1 MTIVRW
7 TPFREFINMQ
17 ERLNNFF
24 RDDFQKDSET
34 NNLSMTSWS
43 PSTDIYETKDEY
55 VFKLEV
61 PGMTKDNIEIE
72 FKDDTVIIK
81 GEKKEETE
89 VKKEDYHRVERICGS
104 FSRSFNL
111 PKNIDEKKIDASI
124 KDGILE
130 LRIPK
135 KEEAKAKAI
144 PIKIK

>member
-89 VKKEDYHRVERICGS
+89 VKKEDYHRVERTCGS

-111 PKNIDEKKIDASI
+111 PKNVDEKRIDASM

>member
-1 MTIVRW
+1 MTVVRW
-7 TPFREFINMQ
+7 TPFRDFLNMQ
-17 ERLNNFF
+17 ERLNRFF
-24 RDDFQKDSET
+24 RDDLQRET
-34 NNLSMTSWS
+34 EPNELSMPSWS
-43 PSTDIYETKDEY
+43 PSTDIFETKDEY

-72 FKDDTVIIK
+72 FKDDTLIIK
-81 GEKKEETE
+81 GEKKEENQ
-89 VKKEDYHRVERICGS
+89 VKKEDYHRIERTCGS
-104 FSRSFNL
+104 FTRSFNI
-111 PKNIDEKKIDASI
+111 PKNVDEKKIDASM